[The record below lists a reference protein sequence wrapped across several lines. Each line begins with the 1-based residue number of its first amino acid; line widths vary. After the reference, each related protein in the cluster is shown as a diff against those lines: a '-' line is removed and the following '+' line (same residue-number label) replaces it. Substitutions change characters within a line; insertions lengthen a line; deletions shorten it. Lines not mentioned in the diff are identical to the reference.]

1 MHAWLPASLAAPDVT
16 VAAHAAAFAA
26 ETGDSCRSRRCRG
39 RSPAGRSSK
48 SLNTTE
54 RDEAARG
61 VAGAP
66 G

>member
-1 MHAWLPASLAAPDVT
+1 MHAWLPASLADAGVT
-16 VAAHAAAFAA
+16 VAAHAAAFAD
-26 ETGDSCRSRRCRG
+26 ETGDSCRWRRCRG

-48 SLNTTE
+48 NLHTTE

-66 G
+66 

>member
-1 MHAWLPASLAAPDVT
+1 MHAWLPASLAAADVT

-26 ETGDSCRSRRCRG
+26 ETGDSCRR

-48 SLNTTE
+48 SLHTTE

-66 G
+66 